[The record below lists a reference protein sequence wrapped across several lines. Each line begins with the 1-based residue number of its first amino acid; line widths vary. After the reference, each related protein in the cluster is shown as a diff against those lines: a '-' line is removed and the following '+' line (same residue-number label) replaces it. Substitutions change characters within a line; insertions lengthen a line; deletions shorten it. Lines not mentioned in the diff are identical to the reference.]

1 MTDGEDELTPK
12 DIFLSSLPPEAR
24 AAASGVLS
32 SLVDV
37 VTQGAMNWG
46 FEVIKHL
53 VVLNGAGLAAIVALA
68 QAFGSTPRVHVL
80 AVQGAHI
87 FVAGLAVALVA
98 MVSVY
103 FTGLVFVRRMVRN
116 WMQVA
121 SNKQP
126 LSVLDLTCGQRTMIA
141 ANWSLAAASM
151 ALFLYGATRIAAI
164 T

>member
-12 DIFLSSLPPEAR
+12 DIFLSNLPPEAR
-24 AAASGVLS
+24 AAAAGVLS

-53 VVLNGAGLAAIVALA
+53 VVLNGAGLASIVALA

-80 AVQGAHI
+80 AVEGAHV

-103 FTGLVFVRRMVRN
+103 FTGLAFVRRMVRS
-116 WMQVA
+116 WIQVSA
-121 SNKQP
+121 SKQP
-126 LSVLDLTCGQRTMIA
+126 LSVLQLTCGQRAMIGT
-141 ANWSLAAASM
+141 NWFLAAASI
-151 ALFLYGATRIAAI
+151 ALFL
-164 T
+164 